1 MLDVYKKNKS
11 VGELNQGWN
20 HGDGC
25 QIAGNLRLQL
35 LNDML
40 CTDCRFAASDL
51 LHAQVCLCG
60 GGAQG
65 QGGHTM
71 ETVLHANGFYF
82 FGFHIRIPSSIALG
96 FQLL

>member
-1 MLDVYKKNKS
+1 
-11 VGELNQGWN
+11 
-20 HGDGC
+20 
-25 QIAGNLRLQL
+25 
-35 LNDML
+35 ML

-51 LHAQVCLCG
+51 LHAQVCLWG
-60 GGAQG
+60 GGAKG

-71 ETVLHANGFYF
+71 ETVLHANGFYLF